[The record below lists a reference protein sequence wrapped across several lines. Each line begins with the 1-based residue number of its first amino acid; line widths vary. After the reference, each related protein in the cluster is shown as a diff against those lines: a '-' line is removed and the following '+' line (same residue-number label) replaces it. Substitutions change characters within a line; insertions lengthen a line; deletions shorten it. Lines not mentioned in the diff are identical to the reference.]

1 MPIANNTTH
10 DNLERQVRSIADTIS
25 NGITVTEENREDY
38 PDLEIGDSV
47 PALDYFHN
55 ALDINYI
62 INANGSYK
70 AVKILVAFGGPN
82 IWVNTD
88 TMAVEGYWWGD
99 RAIISFHDEMGIDD
113 WFEELYSS
121 TIPA

>member
-1 MPIANNTTH
+1 MSINDSTTH

-25 NGITVTEENREDY
+25 NGITVTEENWEDY

-62 INANGSYK
+62 IHADGSYK

-88 TMAVEGYWWGD
+88 SMTVEGYWWGD
-99 RAIISFHDEMGIDD
+99 RASVNFHMDDFNTAISD
-113 WFEELYSS
+113 
-121 TIPA
+121 